1 MTPYR
6 FAHQYKTD
14 TLSCYQ
20 IPGNLFEQP
29 IKTRSRFY
37 VVIGRIKEYRVL
49 FCFPVSEGLIDPFSL
64 WHKFVTK
71 KTGIK
76 ICSSLLSSSI
86 FYFITINYR
95 NCYCNV
101 NQRPFVRIILLIASY
116 INPLDHSEPL
126 FPTHPSLS
134 PHLFGIPSPNFSQH
148 HNYIITS
155 LSSSLLISTTTLS

>member
-1 MTPYR
+1 MTPYH
-6 FAHQYKTD
+6 FAYQYKTD

-64 WHKFVTK
+64 WHKFVKKKK

-101 NQRPFVRIILLIASY
+101 NQVASY

-126 FPTHPSLS
+126 FPPHPSLS
-134 PHLFGIPSPNFSQH
+134 PHLFGIPSPNCSQH
-148 HNYIITS
+148 HNYIISS